1 MINSKKWLSVVNLIS
16 TKVRN
21 PSTFNIWKLCT
32 WILVRHTTLKN
43 TFHISSLWSH
53 LLVFVVNKIVN
64 NYVAASQELISA
76 SKLCLFCGPC
86 TLSFQQTG
94 RRTKESWW
102 DGEWQYNYFQFEK
115 KKQKESSSIS
125 LRPDPIICKSSVFR
139 IVSCNYMQLHS
150 HGYASVVKAGFLQ
163 TSTTCILVTV
173 LQYDMFLVS
182 L

>member
-21 PSTFNIWKLCT
+21 PSTFNIWKLCA

-43 TFHISSLWSH
+43 TFHVSSLWSH
-53 LLVFVVNKIVN
+53 LLLFVINKI
-64 NYVAASQELISA
+64 AASQELISA

-102 DGEWQYNYFQFEK
+102 DGEWQYNFQFEK
-115 KKQKESSSIS
+115 KKESSSIS
-125 LRPDPIICKSSVFR
+125 LRPDPS
-139 IVSCNYMQLHS
+139 Y
-150 HGYASVVKAGFLQ
+150 VKAQCSGLCHAI
-163 TSTTCILVTV
+163 TC
-173 LQYDMFLVS
+173 M
-182 L
+182 